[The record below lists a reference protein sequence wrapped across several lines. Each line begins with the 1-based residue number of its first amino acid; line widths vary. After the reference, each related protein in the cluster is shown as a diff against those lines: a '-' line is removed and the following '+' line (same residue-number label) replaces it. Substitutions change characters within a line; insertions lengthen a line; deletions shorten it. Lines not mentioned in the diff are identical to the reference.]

1 MFGGEMVKHWR
12 RQERLVYITQYLIQH
27 PGETINLNTFAATLG
42 VAKSSI
48 SEDLALVKSALGRKG
63 LGWVETELGA
73 AGGVCYWPG
82 RGLEE
87 ARALA
92 WELCE
97 KAADIRR
104 FIPGGFLYLTDIVF
118 SPQLM
123 AQVGEI
129 FAARF
134 QPRRP
139 DYVVTVETKG
149 IPLALMTARSLGIPL
164 VTARREHK
172 VTEGSAVSMSYVSG
186 SSQRLQTMSLARR
199 ALPAG
204 AKVVLMDD
212 FMKAGGTARGLQ
224 ELLGE
229 FKAQIV
235 GIGVLMEMA
244 EPPQKLVQDYLSL
257 LVFEGVDEKRRE
269 VRVRPS
275 DWLVG
280 EKGGGS

>member
-1 MFGGEMVKHWR
+1 MFGGEVVKHWR
-12 RQERLVYITQYLIQH
+12 RQERLVYITQYLAQH
-27 PGETINLNTFAATLG
+27 PGETINLNSFAAALG

-48 SEDLALVKSALGRKG
+48 SEDLTLIKSALGQKG
-63 LGWVETELGA
+63 LGRVETELGA
-73 AGGVCYWPG
+73 AGGVRYWPG
-82 RGLEE
+82 GGVE
-87 ARALA
+87 AGRALA
-92 WELCE
+92 RVLCE
-97 KAADIRR
+97 KIADIRR

-123 AQVGEI
+123 AQVGDI
-129 FAARF
+129 FAAHF
-134 QPRRP
+134 QPRQP

-149 IPLALMTARSLGIPL
+149 IPLALMTARSLGVSL

-204 AKVVLMDD
+204 ARVVVIDD
-212 FMKAGGTARGLQ
+212 FMKAGGTVRGLQ

-229 FKAQIV
+229 FTAQIV

-244 EPPQKLVQDYLSL
+244 EPPRKLVQDYLSL
-257 LVFEGVDEKRRE
+257 LVFEGVDEEQQE

-275 DWLVG
+275 GWLLAERGG
-280 EKGGGS
+280 ES

>member
-1 MFGGEMVKHWR
+1 MVKHWR
-12 RQERLVYITQYLIQH
+12 RQERLVYITKYLVQH
-27 PGETINLNTFAATLG
+27 PGETISLNTFAMALG

-48 SEDLALVKSALGRKG
+48 SEDLALVKTALARQDLGR
-63 LGWVETELGA
+63 VETELGA

-82 RGLEE
+82 GGLEE
-87 ARALA
+87 ARTLA
-92 WELCE
+92 RELC
-97 KAADIRR
+97 KRIADIRR
-104 FIPGGFLYLTDIVF
+104 LIPGGFLYLTDIVF

-123 AQVGEI
+123 AQVGDI

-149 IPLALMTARSLGIPL
+149 IPIALMTARSLGVSL

-204 AKVVLMDD
+204 SRVVLIDD

-229 FKAQIV
+229 FKTQMV

-244 EPPQKLVQDYLSL
+244 EPSQKLVQDYLSL
-257 LVFEGVDEKRRE
+257 LVFEGVDEERRE

-275 DWLVG
+275 GWLLE

>member
-1 MFGGEMVKHWR
+1 MKHWR
-12 RQERLVYITQYLIQH
+12 RQERLVYITKYLVQH
-27 PGETINLNTFAATLG
+27 PGETINLNFFAATLG

-48 SEDLALVKSALGRKG
+48 SEDLALVKSALRRGG

-73 AGGVCYWPG
+73 AGGVRYWPG
-82 RGLEE
+82 GEVEE

-92 WELCE
+92 YRLCE
-97 KAADIRR
+97 KIADIRR
-104 FIPGGFLYLTDIVF
+104 FIPGGFLYLTDIAF

-123 AQVGEI
+123 AQVGDI
-129 FAARF
+129 FAANF

-149 IPLALMTARSLGIPL
+149 IPIALMTARSLGVSL
-164 VTARREHK
+164 VTARREHR

-186 SSQRLQTMSLARR
+186 STQRLQTMSLARR
-199 ALPAG
+199 ALPTG
-204 AKVVLMDD
+204 ARVVLIDD
-212 FMKAGGTARGLQ
+212 FMKAGGTARGLR
-224 ELLGE
+224 ELLRE

-257 LVFEGVDEKRRE
+257 LVFEGIDEERQE

-275 DWLVG
+275 DWLLA
-280 EKGGGS
+280 EKGGEV

>member
-1 MFGGEMVKHWR
+1 MVKHWR
-12 RQERLVYITQYLIQH
+12 RQERLVYITKYLVQH
-27 PGETINLNTFAATLG
+27 PGEIISLNTFAMALG

-48 SEDLALVKSALGRKG
+48 SEDLALVKTALARQDLGR
-63 LGWVETELGA
+63 VETELGA

-82 RGLEE
+82 GGLEE
-87 ARALA
+87 ARTLA
-92 WELCE
+92 RELC
-97 KAADIRR
+97 KRIADIRR
-104 FIPGGFLYLTDIVF
+104 LIPGGFLYLTDIVF

-123 AQVGEI
+123 AQVGDI

-149 IPLALMTARSLGIPL
+149 IPIALMTARSLGVSL

-204 AKVVLMDD
+204 SRVVLIDD

-229 FKAQIV
+229 FKTQMV

-244 EPPQKLVQDYLSL
+244 EPSQKLVQDYLSL
-257 LVFEGVDEKRRE
+257 LVFEGVDEERRE

-275 DWLVG
+275 GWLLE